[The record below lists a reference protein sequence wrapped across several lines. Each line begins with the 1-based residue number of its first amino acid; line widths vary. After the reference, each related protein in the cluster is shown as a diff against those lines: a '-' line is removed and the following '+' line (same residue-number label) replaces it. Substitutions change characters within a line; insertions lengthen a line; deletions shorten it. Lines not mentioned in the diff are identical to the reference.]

1 MLNLIISLLVST
13 VVAVCINTFAG
24 VHVWVAAGVSLAVF
38 TVLYIVTTRVVMK
51 KIAVLMDSAQR
62 DLQAGRPEK
71 AIKTLESGFKYSN
84 WQFYIKP
91 QINAQIGTIYYMQ
104 RNFTKAFDYLQ
115 KGFVRHWVAMAMLG
129 ITYMKRNKTTEMINT
144 FEKATTGSRKEP
156 MVWNLYAYCLEKVG
170 DTEKAI
176 AVMEKGLKKTGGDER
191 LEANLEALR
200 EGRKMKMKGYGD
212 MWYQFHLEK
221 PGALVK
227 KQTRAVQG
235 RRKIVRR

>member
-13 VVAVCINTFAG
+13 VVAVCVNTFAG

-71 AIKTLESGFKYSN
+71 AIKILESGFKYSN